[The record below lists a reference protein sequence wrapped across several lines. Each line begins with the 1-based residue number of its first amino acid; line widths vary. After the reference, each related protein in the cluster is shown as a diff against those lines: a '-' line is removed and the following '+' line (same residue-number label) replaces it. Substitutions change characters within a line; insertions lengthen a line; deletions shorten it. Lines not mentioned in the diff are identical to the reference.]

1 MRTRILAATFVAATA
16 AVASGQT
23 SELGRIDFP
32 TSGAPAAQERFVRG
46 VLLLHSFEYDDAAE
60 EFRAA
65 QKAEP
70 GFAMAYWGE
79 AMTKNHPLWMDRDAE
94 GARKILSALGPTR
107 EARLAK
113 APTPREKG
121 YLDAVEA
128 LYAEG
133 EKAQRDAAYA
143 EAMRRLHE
151 EFPAD
156 LEAQSFYALALL
168 GSCERDRD
176 FAVYMK
182 AAALAEE
189 VFAKNPTHPG
199 AAHYLIHSYDDP
211 VHAPLGLRPARVYAR
226 IAPAAAHALHMPS
239 HIFLAS
245 GMWDDVV
252 ASNEA
257 SFAAADARV
266 ERRHLSVD
274 ERNFHALFWLEYA
287 YLQQGRVA
295 DARRLLATMEAD
307 AKKSGSNRARSS
319 FGAMRAAYAVET
331 ECRADLPATDGREPR
346 DLFVAGYCGW
356 KRGDADAI
364 AAALAGLPADGAGK
378 ADGAGSSH
386 ANAHGAAMG
395 GYGPGPGVAGV
406 FRMQLE
412 AMRLAV
418 KGDPGAAVAR
428 AREAAEAEGRLSFE
442 FGPPVVVKPS
452 RELAGELLLA
462 QKKAPEA
469 QKEFAAALR
478 QAPGRSLSLGG
489 LVTAATTAHDDAAA
503 KEASRRLSEN
513 RRRSGTGNRAA
524 GSAATPGDAPR

>member
-1 MRTRILAATFVAATA
+1 MRIRIFAATLMAAAA
-16 AVASGQT
+16 AVASAQT
-23 SELGRIDFP
+23 GELGRIDFP

-94 GARKILSALGPTR
+94 GARKILNALAPTR

-113 APTPREKG
+113 APSAREKG
-121 YLDAVEA
+121 YLEAVET

-133 EKAQRDAAYA
+133 EKAERDAAYA
-143 EAMRRLHE
+143 ESMRRLHE
-151 EFPAD
+151 AFPAD
-156 LEAQSFYALALL
+156 LEAQAFYALALL
-168 GSCERDRD
+168 GSCERERD

-182 AAALAEE
+182 GAALAEE
-189 VFAKNPTHPG
+189 VFAKNPMHPG
-199 AAHYLIHSYDDP
+199 AVHYLIHSYDDP

-245 GMWDDVV
+245 GMWDDVA

-266 ERRHLSVD
+266 ERKHLSVD

-295 DARRLLATMEAD
+295 DARKLLATMEAD
-307 AKKSGSNRARSS
+307 SKKSGSARTRSS

-331 ECRADLPATDGREPR
+331 GCRADLPASDGKEPR

-356 KRGDADAI
+356 KRGDAGAI
-364 AAALAGLPADGAGK
+364 AAALDGLPAEGFGK
-378 ADGAGSSH
+378 GEAGSPH
-386 ANAHGAAMG
+386 AHGAAPMG
-395 GYGPGPGVAGV
+395 GYGAGPGVAGV
-406 FRMQLE
+406 FRAKLE
-412 AMRLAV
+412 AMRLAA
-418 KGDPGAAVAR
+418 KGDLEGAAAR
-428 AREAAEAEGRLSFE
+428 AREAAAAEARLSFE

-462 QKKAPEA
+462 VKKAPEA
-469 QKEFAAALR
+469 QKEFEGALK
-478 QAPGRSLSLGG
+478 QAPGRSLSLAG
-489 LVTAATTAHDDAAA
+489 LVAAATGAHDDAAA

-513 RRRSGTGNRAA
+513 RRRAGTGERTRESGAV
-524 GSAATPGDAPR
+524 PGDARR

>member
-1 MRTRILAATFVAATA
+1 MRIRILAPAFAAA
-16 AVASGQT
+16 AAALASAQT
-23 SELGRIDFP
+23 GDLGRIDFP
-32 TSGAPAAQERFVRG
+32 TSGTPAAQERFIRG

-65 QKAEP
+65 EKAEP

-94 GARKILSALGPTR
+94 GARKILSALGATR

-113 APTPREKG
+113 APTAREKG
-121 YLDAVEA
+121 YLDAVETLFA
-128 LYAEG
+128 DG
-133 EKAQRDAAYA
+133 EKAERDAAYS

-151 EFPAD
+151 AFPAD
-156 LEAQSFYALALL
+156 LEAQCFYALALL

-176 FAVYMK
+176 YAVYMK
-182 AAALAEE
+182 GAALAEE
-189 VFAKNPTHPG
+189 VFAKNPLHPG
-199 AAHYLIHSYDDP
+199 AVHYLIHSYDDP
-211 VHAPLGLRPARVYAR
+211 VHAPLGLRPARVYAK

-266 ERRHLSVD
+266 ERKHLSVD

-287 YLQQGRVA
+287 YLQKGRVA
-295 DARRLLATMEAD
+295 DARKLLATMEAD
-307 AKKSGSNRARSS
+307 ARKSGSGRTRSS

-331 ECRADLPATDGREPR
+331 ECKGDLPPSDGTEPR

-356 KRGDADAI
+356 KSGGPDAI
-364 AAALAGLPADGAGK
+364 AAALAALPAEDPGK
-378 ADGAGSSH
+378 AGGGSPHAHGSSS
-386 ANAHGAAMG
+386 GSMG
-395 GYGPGPGVAGV
+395 GYGSGPGVAGV
-406 FRMQLE
+406 FRLELE
-412 AMRLAV
+412 AMGLAA
-418 KGDPGAAVAR
+418 KGDLAAAAAR
-428 AREAAEAEGRLSFE
+428 AREAAEAEAKLSFE

-462 QKKAPEA
+462 QKKPAEA
-469 QKEFAAALR
+469 RKEFEAALR
-478 QAPGRSLSLGG
+478 QAPGRSLSVRG
-489 LVTAATTAHDDAAA
+489 LAAA
-503 KEASRRLSEN
+503 
-513 RRRSGTGNRAA
+513 GGAA
-524 GSAATPGDAPR
+524 R

>member
-1 MRTRILAATFVAATA
+1 M
-16 AVASGQT
+16 ASGQT
-23 SELGRIDFP
+23 TELGRIDFP
-32 TSGAPAAQERFVRG
+32 TSGSPAAQERFIRG

-94 GARKILSALGPTR
+94 GARKILAGLAPTR
-107 EARLAK
+107 EARLAR
-113 APTPREKG
+113 APTARERG
-121 YLDAVEA
+121 YLEAVET

-133 EKAQRDAAYA
+133 EKTERDAAYA

-151 EFPAD
+151 AFPAD

-182 AAALAEE
+182 GAALAEE
-189 VFAKNPTHPG
+189 VFAKNPLHPG
-199 AAHYLIHSYDDP
+199 AVHYLIHSYDDP
-211 VHAPLGLRPARVYAR
+211 VHAPLGLRPARVYAK

-257 SFAAADARV
+257 SFAAADARIA
-266 ERRHLSVD
+266 RKHLSVD
-274 ERNFHALFWLEYA
+274 DRNFHALFWLEYA

-307 AKKSGSNRARSS
+307 AKKSGSGRTRSS

-331 ECRADLPATDGREPR
+331 ECRGDLPSSEGKEPR

-356 KRGDADAI
+356 KSGKPDAI
-364 AAALAGLPADGAGK
+364 TAALAALPAEGTARSDGS
-378 ADGAGSSH
+378 SSH
-386 ANAHGAAMG
+386 AHGSAAASTPMG
-395 GYGPGPGVAGV
+395 GYGAGPGVAGV
-406 FRMQLE
+406 FRMELE
-412 AMRLAV
+412 AMQLAS
-418 KGDPGAAVAR
+418 KGELAGAVTR
-428 AREAAEAEGRLSFE
+428 AREAAAAEAKLSFE

-462 QKKAPEA
+462 QKKPAEA
-469 QKEFAAALR
+469 RREFEAALR
-478 QAPGRSLSLGG
+478 QAPGRALSVRG
-489 LVTAATTAHDDAAA
+489 LAAA
-503 KEASRRLSEN
+503 
-513 RRRSGTGNRAA
+513 GGAA
-524 GSAATPGDAPR
+524 R

>member
-1 MRTRILAATFVAATA
+1 RKVLNALA
-16 AVASGQT
+16 
-23 SELGRIDFP
+23 
-32 TSGAPAAQERFVRG
+32 
-46 VLLLHSFEYDDAAE
+46 
-60 EFRAA
+60 
-65 QKAEP
+65 
-70 GFAMAYWGE
+70 
-79 AMTKNHPLWMDRDAE
+79 
-94 GARKILSALGPTR
+94 PTR

-113 APTPREKG
+113 APTAREKG
-121 YLDAVEA
+121 YLEAVET

-133 EKAQRDAAYA
+133 EKAERDAAYA

-151 EFPAD
+151 AFPAD

-182 AAALAEE
+182 GAALAEE
-189 VFAKNPTHPG
+189 VFAKNPMHPG

-245 GMWDDVV
+245 GMWEDVV

-266 ERRHLSVD
+266 ARKHLSVD

-307 AKKSGSNRARSS
+307 AKKSGSGRTRSS

-331 ECRADLPATDGREPR
+331 ECRGDLPPTDGREPR

-356 KRGDADAI
+356 KKGDAGAI
-364 AAALAGLPADGAGK
+364 AAALDGLPAEGSGR
-378 ADGAGSSH
+378 GEAGSSH
-386 ANAHGAAMG
+386 AHGGAAPMG
-395 GYGPGPGVAGV
+395 GYGAGPGVAGV
-406 FRMQLE
+406 FRAQLE
-412 AMRLAV
+412 AMRLAA
-418 KGDPGAAVAR
+418 KGDLAAAAAR
-428 AREAAEAEGRLSFE
+428 AREAAEMEAKLSFE

-462 QKKAPEA
+462 QKKASDA
-469 QKEFAAALR
+469 QKEFAASLR

-489 LVTAATTAHDDAAA
+489 LVTAATAAHDDAVA

-513 RRRSGTGNRAA
+513 RRPATDRAA
-524 GSAATPGDAPR
+524 GSASTPADAPR

>member
-1 MRTRILAATFVAATA
+1 MRIRILATTFVAAAA
-16 AVASGQT
+16 AVASAQT
-23 SELGRIDFP
+23 GELGRIDFP

-60 EFRAA
+60 EFQAA
-65 QKAEP
+65 QKADP

-94 GARKILSALGPTR
+94 AARKILSALGPTR

-113 APTPREKG
+113 APTAREKG
-121 YLDAVEA
+121 YLDAVET

-133 EKAQRDAAYA
+133 EKAERDAAYA
-143 EAMRRLHE
+143 EAMGRLHE
-151 EFPAD
+151 QFPPD

-182 AAALAEE
+182 GAALAED
-189 VFAKNPTHPG
+189 VFAKNPMHPG
-199 AAHYLIHSYDDP
+199 AVHYLIHSYDDP

-266 ERRHLSVD
+266 ARKHLSVD

-307 AKKSGSNRARSS
+307 AKKSGSNRTRSS

-331 ECRADLPATDGREPR
+331 ECRTDLPATDGKEPR

-356 KRGDADAI
+356 KRGNADAI
-364 AAALAGLPADGAGK
+364 AAALAGLPAPGSGK
-378 ADGAGSSH
+378 ADAGSAH
-386 ANAHGAAMG
+386 MHGAAMG

-406 FRMQLE
+406 FRVQLE
-412 AMRLAV
+412 AMHLAA
-418 KGDPGAAVAR
+418 KGNLEAAAAR
-428 AREAAEAEGRLSFE
+428 AREAADAEAKLSFE

-462 QKKAPEA
+462 QKKASEA

-489 LVTAATTAHDDAAA
+489 LVTAATAAHDDAAA

-513 RRRSGTGNRAA
+513 RRPTADRAA
-524 GSAATPGDAPR
+524 GSASNPGDAPR

>member
-1 MRTRILAATFVAATA
+1 MRIGMLAAIFIAAA
-16 AVASGQT
+16 AGASGQT
-23 SELGRIDFP
+23 GDLGKIDFP

-46 VLLLHSFEYDDAAE
+46 ALLLHSFEYDDSAE

-65 QKAEP
+65 QKADP

-94 GARKILSALGPTR
+94 GARKILERLAPTP

-113 APTPREKG
+113 APTAREKM
-121 YLDAVEA
+121 YLQAVETLFA
-128 LYAEG
+128 DG
-133 EKAQRDAAYA
+133 EKTERDAAYS

-151 EFPAD
+151 AFPAD
-156 LEAQSFYALALL
+156 LEAQTFYALALL

-176 FAVYMK
+176 YAVYMK
-182 AAALAEE
+182 GAALAEE
-189 VFAKNPTHPG
+189 VFAKNPLHPG
-199 AAHYLIHSYDDP
+199 AVHYLIHSYDDP
-211 VHAPLGLRPARVYAR
+211 VHAPLGLRPARVYAK

-266 ERRHLSVD
+266 ERKHLSVD
-274 ERNFHALFWLEYA
+274 DRNFHALYWLEYA

-307 AKKSGSNRARSS
+307 AKKSGSGRTRSS

-331 ECRADLPATDGREPR
+331 GCRPDLPPSEGREPR

-356 KRGDADAI
+356 KRGDAKAI
-364 AAALAGLPADGAGK
+364 DAALASLPAPSPPAASGAVADATGGSGHAHGGASAPMSGYGAGP
-378 ADGAGSSH
+378 D
-386 ANAHGAAMG
+386 
-395 GYGPGPGVAGV
+395 VTTV
-406 FRMQLE
+406 FRMELE
-412 AMRLAV
+412 ALRLAA
-418 KGDPGAAVAR
+418 KGDPADAAAR
-428 AREAAEAEGRLSFE
+428 AREAAEAESRLSFE

-462 QKKAPEA
+462 AKKPADA
-469 QKEFAAALR
+469 RKEFELSLR
-478 QAPGRSLSLGG
+478 QAPGRSLSLAG
-489 LVTAATTAHDDAAA
+489 LAAA
-503 KEASRRLSEN
+503 AGTREAR
-513 RRRSGTGNRAA
+513 
-524 GSAATPGDAPR
+524 GDAPR

>member
-1 MRTRILAATFVAATA
+1 MPVRSLAAILLAAA
-16 AVASGQT
+16 ASLASGQT
-23 SELGRIDFP
+23 AELGRIDFP
-32 TSGAPAAQERFVRG
+32 TSGTPAAQERFIRG
-46 VLLLHSFEYDDAAE
+46 VLLLHSFEYEDAAE

-94 GARKILSALGPTR
+94 GARKILAALGATR
-107 EARLAK
+107 EARIAR
-113 APTPREKG
+113 APTAREKG
-121 YLDAVEA
+121 YLEAVET

-133 EKAQRDAAYA
+133 EKVERDAAYA

-151 EFPAD
+151 AFPAD
-156 LEAQSFYALALL
+156 LEAQTFYALALL

-182 AAALAEE
+182 GAALAEE
-189 VFAKNPTHPG
+189 VFAKNPLHPG
-199 AAHYLIHSYDDP
+199 AVHYLIHSYDDP
-211 VHAPLGLRPARVYAR
+211 VHAPLGLRPARVYAK

-266 ERRHLSVD
+266 ERKHLSVD

-287 YLQQGRVA
+287 YLQQGRIG
-295 DARRLLATMEAD
+295 DARKLLATMEAD
-307 AKKSGSNRARSS
+307 AKKSGSNRTRSS
-319 FGAMRAAYAVET
+319 FGAMRATYAVET
-331 ECRADLPATDGREPR
+331 SCRGDLPASDGKEPR

-356 KRGDADAI
+356 KSGKPEAI
-364 AAALAGLPADGAGK
+364 AAALTGLRAASSGSDG
-378 ADGAGSSH
+378 GSSH
-386 ANAHGAAMG
+386 AHGSTSPPMA
-395 GYGPGPGVAGV
+395 GYGRAPGVAEV
-406 FRMQLE
+406 FRLELE
-412 AMRLAV
+412 AMGLAA
-418 KGDPGAAVAR
+418 KGDFAGAVAR
-428 AREAAEAEGRLSFE
+428 AREAADREARLSFE

-462 QKKAPEA
+462 EKKPAEA
-469 QKEFAAALR
+469 RKEFEASLR
-478 QAPGRSLSLGG
+478 QAPGRSLSVKG
-489 LVTAATTAHDDAAA
+489 LAAA
-503 KEASRRLSEN
+503 D
-513 RRRSGTGNRAA
+513 GAA
-524 GSAATPGDAPR
+524 R

>member
-1 MRTRILAATFVAATA
+1 MRIRILSATFVAAVA
-16 AVASGQT
+16 AVASAQIG
-23 SELGRIDFP
+23 ELGRIEFP
-32 TSGAPAAQERFVRG
+32 TSGSPAAQERFLRG

-65 QKAEP
+65 QKIEP

-79 AMTKNHPLWMDRDAE
+79 AMTKNHPLWMDRDADA
-94 GARKILSALGPTR
+94 ARKILAALGPTR
-107 EARLAK
+107 EARLAR
-113 APTPREKG
+113 APTAREKR
-121 YLDAVEA
+121 YLEAVEI

-133 EKAQRDAAYA
+133 EKAERDAAYA
-143 EAMRRLHE
+143 DAMRRVHE
-151 EFPAD
+151 GFPAD
-156 LEAQSFYALALL
+156 LEAQTFYALALL

-189 VFAKNPTHPG
+189 VFAKNPLHPG
-199 AAHYLIHSYDDP
+199 AVHYLIHSYDDP
-211 VHAPLGLRPARVYAR
+211 VHAPLGLRPARAYAR

-245 GMWDDVV
+245 GMWGDVA

-257 SFAAADARV
+257 SVAAADARV
-266 ERRHLSVD
+266 GRKHLSVD
-274 ERNFHALFWLEYA
+274 DRNFHALFWLEYA

-295 DARRLLATMEAD
+295 EARRLLATMEAD

-331 ECRADLPATDGREPR
+331 ECSADLPATDGQEAR
-346 DLFVAGYCGW
+346 DVFVAGYCGW
-356 KRGDADAI
+356 KRGNADAI
-364 AAALAGLPADGAGK
+364 AAALAGLPAESPGK
-378 ADGAGSSH
+378 ADAGSSH
-386 ANAHGAAMG
+386 ANAHGAATG
-395 GYGPGPGVAGV
+395 SYGPAAGVAGV
-406 FRMQLE
+406 FRGQLE
-412 AMRLAV
+412 AMRLAA
-418 KGDPGAAVAR
+418 KGDVEAAAAR
-428 AREAAEAEGRLSFE
+428 AREAADAESRLSFE

-489 LVTAATTAHDDAAA
+489 LVTAATAARDDVAAR
-503 KEASRRLSEN
+503 EASRRLSEN
-513 RRRSGTGNRAA
+513 RRRSGTGDRAA
-524 GSAATPGDAPR
+524 GSAATSGDAPR